1 LIFRYGSLA
10 PQSVPPKHGRK
21 NFQGVNMSSSRI
33 IDVHTHILDKDTIR
47 PLQKEAPSV
56 GLKLQ
61 PVDAESA
68 VLEVAGVAYKPF
80 PRGGFDAAC
89 RLQDMNATGIDIQV
103 LSATPVHAAAAWRA
117 ATSPRNN
124 PIRPAPIMASPSFL
138 TCFFS

>member
-89 RLQDMNATGIDIQV
+89 RLQDMISRSSRQRRSMPRRRGVRRLHHETI
-103 LSATPVHAAAAWRA
+103 LSGR
-117 ATSPRNN
+117 RQ
-124 PIRPAPIMASPSFL
+124 
-138 TCFFS
+138 